1 VAQKRSVEVRVGVF
15 VAICLAMLAVLIWK
29 FGKYE
34 PLTRHTY
41 EINVVFSSVGG
52 IVEDAS
58 VLYAGIKVGNVSAIT
73 LDQTGV
79 LKVIVKLA
87 ILDDVKIR
95 KDAKFVI
102 NQSGL
107 LGDRYVDI
115 VPQTATAPFLKP
127 GETVEGSSSLDLSEA
142 IHSVVDVLHQAAGTI
157 ERVDKAIQRVD
168 ETVLSRPTLNHIDS
182 ALANIDT
189 VSSNAIGF
197 TASLRGVVED
207 NRGKVDSTLTK
218 FSDAAGDLQQA
229 SSNIDQVVVSNQA
242 EVHAAVKNL
251 AESTAKL
258 NDILARLER
267 GEGTAGKLLVDPTL
281 HDELVRL
288 IQNWRKYGLLYKEG
302 NRSESKKTE
311 PSRNWAAPQPGR
323 PAQSG
328 GGTLIFGTDS
338 ARPTP

>member
-1 VAQKRSVEVRVGVF
+1 MAQKRSVEVRVGIF
-15 VAICLAMLAVLIWK
+15 VAVCLAMLAVLIWK

-41 EINVVFSSVGG
+41 DINVVFSNVGG

-58 VLYAGIKVGNVSAIT
+58 VLYAGIKVGSVSAIT

-87 ILDDVKIR
+87 VYDGVKIR

-107 LGDRYVDI
+107 LGDRYIDI
-115 VPQTATAPFLKP
+115 VPQSATAGFLKP
-127 GETVEGSSSLDLSEA
+127 GDSVEGSSSLDLSEA

-168 ETVLSRPTLNHIDS
+168 ETVLSRPTLDHIDS

-189 VSSNAIGF
+189 VSSNAIGLSV
-197 TASLRGVVED
+197 SLRGVVD
-207 NRGKVDSTLTK
+207 DSRGKVDATLTK
-218 FSDAAGDLQQA
+218 FSDTADNLKQA
-229 SSNIDQVVVSNQA
+229 SSNIDQVVRSNQD

-251 AESTAKL
+251 AESTARL
-258 NDILARLER
+258 NNILARLEK
-267 GEGTAGKLLVDPTL
+267 GEGTAGKLLTDPTL
-281 HDELVRL
+281 HDEIVRL
-288 IQNWRKYGLLYKEG
+288 VQNWRKYGLLYKEG
-302 NRSESKKTE
+302 NRPEPKKPEESRDWK
-311 PSRNWAAPQPGR
+311 APQPAHPVQG
-323 PAQSG
+323 G

-338 ARPTP
+338 TAPGK